1 MTAVTAARMS
11 AWSAPQSSAHWPVK
25 IVPAWSGGIL
35 NQVLFTW
42 PGTPSA
48 LPPSFGIHQE
58 WITSEAVISSTTVVS
73 TGTTIV
79 W

>member
-1 MTAVTAARMS
+1 M
-11 AWSAPQSSAHWPVK
+11 
-25 IVPAWSGGIL
+25 
-35 NQVLFTW
+35 W
-42 PGTPSA
+42 PGTASA